1 MDKTR
6 KPKKPPVSHKPSYV
20 AQVLYE
26 CGGVTRDAAN
36 QLCMKEETVRA
47 YIRRY
52 PSVKEARETAMLDLK
67 DMATD
72 NLIDFVRAKDKAATF
87 FVLSRFRLPDGT
99 WAQKQDESESEAKEE
114 PLEIECDDE

>member
-26 CGGVTRDAAN
+26 CGGVTRDAASRLSMDAN
-36 QLCMKEETVRA
+36 TVRS
-47 YIRRY
+47 YIRKY
-52 PSVKEARETAMLDLK
+52 PSVREARESAMDDLK
-67 DMATD
+67 DMATSNLV
-72 NLIDFVRAKDKAATF
+72 NLIKEKDKAATF
-87 FVLSRFRLPDGT
+87 FVLSRFRQKDGT
-99 WAQKQDESESEAKEE
+99 WTQKQDESESEAKEE